1 MTDLEMIR
9 QIRETKL
16 ENIKDFKNELMKR
29 LKNDDRTVIYFNLLC
44 MVDEI
49 AMDIIK
55 EIERGY

>member
-1 MTDLEMIR
+1 MTDIEMIR

-49 AMDIIK
+49 AMDIIN